1 MSGILTMKKGK
12 DQQSFIQRK
21 DNLHED
27 SKNSERRNIPPTT
40 HHPRDLE
47 YCQHQT
53 REAFL
58 PQSGWLSIN
67 IYWDILEREQGEE
80 RRGREGNV

>member
-1 MSGILTMKKGK
+1 MKIL
-12 DQQSFIQRK
+12 I
-21 DNLHED
+21 
-27 SKNSERRNIPPTT
+27 NSERRNIPLTT
-40 HHPRDLE
+40 HHPRDQE

-58 PQSGWLSIN
+58 PQSGVLSIN

-80 RRGREGNV
+80 RERERGQCLDNYVECGVLCG